1 MPACSAGDPGRTPA
15 TTAQGREAGGSRD
28 RDRDG
33 RVAFLILGLLLE
45 EEEEGGE
52 VGYSYMPVRAL
63 NRGGCSSAAGG
74 Q

>member
-15 TTAQGREAGGSRD
+15 TTAQGREARGS

-33 RVAFLILGLLLE
+33 RVAFFFWGLLLE
-45 EEEEGGE
+45 EEVGGE